1 MNNLTAR
8 TVTNYNNNGNINSE
22 GSNLG
27 SENELNL
34 LFKGNKNFT
43 YKINGRNGRNGRN
56 NESKKKGILKKNN
69 STRKVK
75 KEVFFHPIERQVRT
89 IEPEGFSVPLRN
101 NAKTITRRRLNIPVN
116 FTQEKKYNQKELI
129 AHLAAV
135 VVNRHNSLQNSLR
148 DIVLSDLDESMKK
161 NLFNFVQRKYKGLVE
176 NNNNVYE

>member
-43 YKINGRNGRNGRN
+43 YKINGRNGRN
-56 NESKKKGILKKNN
+56 NESKKKGILKKNTN
-69 STRKVK
+69 NTTRKVK

-101 NAKTITRRRLNIPVN
+101 NAKTRTRRRLTIPVN

-135 VVNRHNSLQNSLR
+135 VVDRHNSLQNSLR
-148 DIVLSDLDESMKK
+148 DIVLSDLDESTKK

-176 NNNNVYE
+176 NKNNVYE